1 MPRKEFESFTR
12 LDASDVNTFLM
23 DQTVM
28 TFAGTAARGSAI
40 ATPTEGMVT
49 YLADSDSFEF
59 FDGTEYQPF
68 GAADA
73 PLLEYLVIA
82 GGGSGGR
89 VDGGAGGGGGG
100 AGGYRTNISGA
111 LSGGSVTAELPLP
124 IVLGTAYPIIVGAG
138 GASVTSNNG
147 IGNRG
152 NRSVLASITS
162 EGGGAGAQ
170 STGQNSFGGSGGGL
184 FNTLTVGSIQGQGS
198 NGGNGTTGQQG
209 AGGGGGAG
217 AVGVTATSSA
227 GQNGGAGL
235 ASSITGSSV
244 DRGGGGGGSGTGG
257 AGSGGTGGGGNGTT
271 SGAGGNGTVNTG
283 GGGGGT
289 LGTNTG
295 IGGSGVVIFSVIT
308 GTTVTF
314 TGGVTETNSTV
325 SGRDVYIV
333 TATSTTSE
341 TVTFS

>member
-1 MPRKEFESFTR
+1 MPRKVFTAGEV
-12 LDASDVNTFLM
+12 LAAADVNEFLM
-23 DQTVM
+23 DQAVQ

-40 ATPTEGMVT
+40 GTATEGMIT
-49 YLADSDSFEF
+49 YLADSDTFEF
-59 FDGTEYQPF
+59 FDGTSFVPL
-68 GAADA
+68 ASDA

-111 LSGGSVTAELPLP
+111 LSGGSVTAELALP

-138 GASVTSNNG
+138 GASVTTDNVP
-147 IGNRG
+147 GNRG

-162 EGGGAGAQ
+162 EGGGSGAAAGG
-170 STGQNSFGGSGGGL
+170 TNTFGGSGGGI
-184 FNTLTVGSIQGQGS
+184 FDNRPVGSIVGQGS
-198 NGGNGTTGQQG
+198 NGGNGTAGQQG

-217 AVGVTATSSA
+217 AVGVTANSSS
-227 GQNGGAGL
+227 GRNGGAGL

-271 SGAGGNGTVNTG
+271 SGAGGNGTLNTG

-295 IGGSGVVIFSVIT
+295 TGGSGVVIFAIPTAIT
-308 GTTVTF
+308 ATF

-325 SGRDVYIV
+325 GDKQVYIV

>member
-1 MPRKEFESFTR
+1 MPRKVFTAGEV
-12 LDASDVNTFLM
+12 LAAAEVNEFLM
-23 DQTVM
+23 DQAVM
-28 TFAGTAARGSAI
+28 SFAGTAARGSAI
-40 ATPTEGMVT
+40 GTATEGMLT
-49 YLADSDSFEF
+49 YLADTDTFEF
-59 FDGTEYQPF
+59 FDGTDF
-68 GAADA
+68 VALAADA

-89 VDGGAGGGGGG
+89 VDAGAGGGGGG
-100 AGGYRTNISGA
+100 AGGYRTNVTGA
-111 LSGGSVTAELPLP
+111 LSGGSVTAELALP

-138 GASVTSNNG
+138 GASVTVDYG
-147 IGNRG
+147 AGNRG

-162 EGGGAGAQ
+162 EGGGAGGN
-170 STGQNSFGGSGGGL
+170 TVGYNTFGGSGGGI
-184 FNTLTVGSIQGQGS
+184 FGAAPVGSIVAQGS
-198 NGGNGTTGQQG
+198 NGGNGTAGQQG

-244 DRGGGGGGSGTGG
+244 TRAGGGGGSGTGG
-257 AGSGGTGGGGNGTT
+257 AGTGGAGGGGNGTT
-271 SGAGGNGTVNTG
+271 SGAGGNGTLNTG

-314 TGGVTETNSTV
+314 TGGVTQTNATV
-325 SGRDVYIV
+325 GSSQVYTV

-341 TVTFS
+341 TVTFA

>member
-1 MPRKEFESFTR
+1 MPRKVFTAGEV
-12 LDASDVNTFLM
+12 LAASDVNTYLM
-23 DQTVM
+23 DQAIM

-40 ATPTEGMVT
+40 GSATEGMVT
-49 YLADSDSFEF
+49 YLADSDTFQF
-59 FDGTEYQPF
+59 WNGTAY
-68 GAADA
+68 ASLA
-73 PLLEYLVIA
+73 PATPTLQYLVIA

-89 VDGGAGGGGGG
+89 VDSGAGGGGGG

-111 LSGGSVTAELPLP
+111 LSGGSVTAELALP
-124 IVLGTAYPIIVGAG
+124 IVFGTAYPIIVGAG
-138 GASVTSNNG
+138 GASVTVNNG
-147 IGNRG
+147 TGNRG

-162 EGGGAGAQ
+162 EGGGAG
-170 STGQNSFGGSGGGL
+170 SNNLGYNTFGGSGGGI
-184 FNTLTVGSIQGQGS
+184 FGAPPVGSIVAQGS
-198 NGGNGTTGQQG
+198 NGGAGTSGQQG

-217 AVGVTATSSA
+217 AVGVTATSGA
-227 GQNGGAGL
+227 GRNGGAGL

-244 DRGGGGGGSGTGG
+244 DRGGGGGGSGTSS
-257 AGSGGTGGGGNGTT
+257 AGTGGTGGGGNGTT
-271 SGAGGNGTVNTG
+271 SGAGGNGTANTG

-295 IGGSGVVIFSVIT
+295 AGGSGVVIFSVVT

-314 TGGVTETNSTV
+314 TGGVTQTNSTV
-325 SGRDVYIV
+325 SGRQVYVV